1 VPKVRSLFAAVFF
14 ACAGAPA
21 VSAESEPTWEDFQ
34 AVDNIGTTWAYS
46 AFLQQYPSSDYADLA
61 RERMLGLTGRPVADL
76 SNARTAVIGVPSLP
90 ATPSE
95 RVGVGEPN
103 YGDAFFIK
111 PMQR

>member
-1 VPKVRSLFAAVFF
+1 VRKVRSLFAAVLFV
-14 ACAGAPA
+14 CVGASG

-76 SNARTAVIGVPSLP
+76 SNARTAVIGVPSV
-90 ATPSE
+90 AAIASD
-95 RVGVGEPN
+95 RVREPN
-103 YGDAFFIK
+103 YGDAFFIRHLK
-111 PMQR
+111 Q